1 MSDPQRVPSA
11 DRDGCGRFRLVLATD
26 LTRIGVVVET
36 VAACALTRQSVSRQ
50 TYFRLRTVLAE
61 AIANAM
67 VYGNQG
73 EATRLV
79 TIEVELHDDRLV
91 IAVSDEGE
99 GFDPPSISPATV
111 DDRLGATR
119 GRGLFLIRRLAD
131 HVAFNDRGNT
141 IWMTLPRS

>member
-1 MSDPQRVPSA
+1 VVRAAS
-11 DRDGCGRFRLVLATD
+11 GRFRVVLATD

-36 VAACALTRQSVSRQ
+36 VASCALSTPSASRQ
-50 TYFRLRTVLAE
+50 TIFRLRTILAE

-73 EATRLV
+73 EASRLV
-79 TIEVELHDDRLV
+79 TIEVELYDDRLV
-91 IAVSDEGE
+91 IAVTDEGV
-99 GFDPPSISPATV
+99 GFDPAAIAPPTI

>member
-1 MSDPQRVPSA
+1 MTDPDRIPSVERA
-11 DRDGCGRFRLVLATD
+11 GSGRFRLVLATD

-36 VAACALTRQSVSRQ
+36 VATCALPNPSVSRQ
-50 TYFRLRTVLAE
+50 TNFRLRTILAE

-73 EATRLV
+73 EASRLV

-91 IAVSDEGE
+91 IAVTDEGV
-99 GFDPPSISPATV
+99 GFDPASVAPPTV

>member
-1 MSDPQRVPSA
+1 MSDPGRFPSVEQA
-11 DRDGCGRFRLVLATD
+11 GNGRFRVVLATD
-26 LTRIGVVVET
+26 LTRIGLVVET
-36 VAACALTRQSVSRQ
+36 VAACALPPPSASRQ
-50 TYFRLRTVLAE
+50 TNFRLRTILGE

-73 EATRLV
+73 EPSRMV
-79 TIEVELHDDRLV
+79 TIEVELHEDRLV
-91 IAVSDEGE
+91 IAVSDEGV
-99 GFDPPSISPATV
+99 GFDPAAVTPPTV

>member
-1 MSDPQRVPSA
+1 MSDPDRVPAVVRAAS
-11 DRDGCGRFRLVLATD
+11 GRFRVVLATD

-36 VAACALTRQSVSRQ
+36 VASCALSTPPASRQ
-50 TYFRLRTVLAE
+50 TLFRLRTILAE

-73 EATRLV
+73 EASRLV

-91 IAVSDEGE
+91 IAVSDEGV
-99 GFDPPSISPATV
+99 GFDPAAIAPPTV
-111 DDRLGATR
+111 EDRLGATR

-131 HVAFNDRGNT
+131 HVTFNDRGNT

>member
-1 MSDPQRVPSA
+1 MERAGS
-11 DRDGCGRFRLVLATD
+11 GRFRLVLATD
-26 LTRIGVVVET
+26 LTRIGAVVET
-36 VAACALTRQSVSRQ
+36 VAACALPSPLASRQ
-50 TYFRLRTVLAE
+50 TNFRLRTILAE

-73 EATRLV
+73 EPSRLV

-91 IAVSDEGE
+91 IAVSDEGV
-99 GFDPPSISPATV
+99 GFDPASVAPPTI

-131 HVAFNDRGNT
+131 HVAFNERGNT

>member
-1 MSDPQRVPSA
+1 MERT
-11 DRDGCGRFRLVLATD
+11 GNGRFRLVLATD

-36 VAACALTRQSVSRQ
+36 VATCALPSRSASRQ
-50 TYFRLRTVLAE
+50 TNFRLRTILAE

-73 EATRLV
+73 EPSRLV
-79 TIEVELHDDRLV
+79 TIEVESHEDRVV
-91 IAVSDEGE
+91 IAVSDEGV
-99 GFDPPSISPATV
+99 GFDPASVAPPTV

-141 IWMTLPRS
+141 IWITLPRS